1 MADWEFGTT
10 GFHDPEEV
18 RRRNVNGLEGAALA
32 EAARHHLAARGEACG
47 EVFPED
53 FGWVFEASGP
63 EGRYLCAFAIEA
75 DDNGA
80 RVGHASVT
88 KWRSALDRVLGR
100 NHQAGDEAMPRAVE
114 AFLRGHPDIGD
125 AEHGPA

>member
-10 GFHDPEEV
+10 GFRDPEEV
-18 RRRNVNGLEGAALA
+18 RRRNVNGLEGSGLA
-32 EAARHHLAARGEACG
+32 GAARHYLAARGHACG

-53 FGWVFEASGP
+53 FGWVFEATSP
-63 EGRYLCAFAIEA
+63 EGRYLCAFTIETGE
-75 DDNGA
+75 DGE

-100 NHQAGDEAMPRAVE
+100 NRQFRDEAVPRAVE
-114 AFLRGHPDIGD
+114 AFLRGHPDLRE
-125 AEHGPA
+125 A

>member
-10 GFHDPEEV
+10 AFRDPEEV

-32 EAARHHLAARGEACG
+32 EAARLHLAARGHACG

-53 FGWVFEASGP
+53 FGWVFEAAGP

-75 DDNGA
+75 DEGRA
-80 RVGHASVT
+80 RIGHASVT

-100 NHQAGDEAMPRAVE
+100 NRQVRDESMPQAVE
-114 AFLRGHPDIGD
+114 AFLRARPDLRETKDG
-125 AEHGPA
+125 AA